1 MAHASLSNGVN
12 FMDVDIAANINTIK
26 QRIAAAAARCNRAP
40 DSIKLLAVT
49 KTVSPE
55 GISKAIDAGINALG
69 ENYIQEAKEKIAVI
83 GPRAQWHMIGHL
95 QNNKAKYAVNLFN
108 YIHSVDRMD
117 LARELDKRV
126 RLTGHKLNIL
136 IEVNV
141 SGEKT
146 KNGIPADTAI
156 TLIKDVSTLE
166 TLSVRGL
173 MTMAPYSDN
182 PENSR
187 PYFSELKNLQKSII
201 KEGIAG
207 IQMEELSMGMT
218 DDFEIAIEEGATIVR
233 IGRAIFGERK
243 SLV

>member
-1 MAHASLSNGVN
+1 METN
-12 FMDVDIAANINTIK
+12 IAANINTIK
-26 QRIAAAAARCNRAP
+26 QRIAAAAAKSQRDT

-49 KTVSPE
+49 KTVSSTAIVE
-55 GISKAIDAGINALG
+55 AIDAGITMFG
-69 ENYIQEAKEKIAVI
+69 ENYVQEAKEKIAVI

-95 QNNKAKYAVNLFN
+95 QTNKAKYAVNLFN

-117 LARELDKRV
+117 LARELDKKAH
-126 RLTGHKLNIL
+126 LTGHKMNIL

-146 KNGIPADTAI
+146 KNGIPAAAAI
-156 TLIKDVSTLE
+156 SLVKDVSRLE
-166 TLSVRGL
+166 NLFVRGL

-187 PYFSELKNLQKSII
+187 RYFAGLRNLRDDII
-201 KEGIAG
+201 RAG
-207 IQMEELSMGMT
+207 ITGILMEELSMGMT
-218 DDFEIAIEEGATIVR
+218 DDFEVAIEEGATIVR

-243 SLV
+243 

>member
-1 MAHASLSNGVN
+1 MEIT
-12 FMDVDIAANINTIK
+12 IAKNINAIR
-26 QRIAAAAARCNRAP
+26 QRIAAAAAKSQRDP

-49 KTVSPE
+49 KTVPAARLSE
-55 GISKAIDAGINALG
+55 AMEAGITMFG
-69 ENYIQEAKEKIAVI
+69 ENYVQEAKGKIGII
-83 GPRAQWHMIGHL
+83 GSRAEWHMIGHL
-95 QNNKAKYAVNLFN
+95 QTNKAKYAVNLFD

-117 LARELDKRV
+117 LARELDQKAH
-126 RLTGHKLNIL
+126 LTGRKMNIL

-156 TLIKDVSTLE
+156 SLVKNISGLKNLLVH
-166 TLSVRGL
+166 GL

-182 PENSR
+182 PENAR
-187 PYFSELKNLQKSII
+187 RYFAGLRHLRDDII
-201 KEGIAG
+201 HEEIPG

-218 DDFEIAIEEGATIVR
+218 DDFEVAIEEGATIVR

-243 SLV
+243 